1 MMNKKIIIIAR
12 LNQAKADKIAALEI
26 EARKDLEAAL
36 PALAEAQDA
45 LASLN
50 KNDINEIKVFNKPP
64 QLVRFVMEAVCLL
77 LGQK

>member
-1 MMNKKIIIIAR
+1 M
-12 LNQAKADKIAALEI
+12 QEKAEETGALEA

-36 PALAEAQDA
+36 PALEEAQNA
-45 LASLN
+45 LAALN

-77 LGQK
+77 LGEK

>member
-1 MMNKKIIIIAR
+1 
-12 LNQAKADKIAALEI
+12 LEA

-36 PALAEAQDA
+36 PALKEAQKA
-45 LASLN
+45 LAALN

-77 LGQK
+77 LREK